1 MRLVVLAALLISV
14 AVARAQSPPDFPHVA
29 NTSFVEANGDRS
41 IQLSIVIAA
50 PPEKVFAALS
60 SAEGWKSWAAPF
72 VTGEARV
79 GGVLETSYDPA
90 AKPGDP
96 GNIQN
101 QIVAW
106 IPNRLVVLKN
116 LKAPA
121 GFEHADLFAKTA
133 TIIELTAEGGGTKV
147 TLSGVGFGPGPG
159 FDALYAGFSWGNA
172 YGLENLKRAVE
183 SGPVDWVK
191 ELKE

>member
-1 MRLVVLAALLISV
+1 MRLIALAALLAY
-14 AVARAQSPPDFPHVA
+14 AVTARAAAPAEFPHVA
-29 NTSFVEANGDRS
+29 DTSFVEANGDRS
-41 IQLSIVIAA
+41 IQLSIIIAA
-50 PPEKVFAALS
+50 PPEKVFAAF
-60 SAEGWKSWAAPF
+60 ATIEGWKSWAVPF
-72 VTGEARV
+72 ALGEPRV
-79 GGVLETSYDPA
+79 GGVIETSYDPA
-90 AKPGDP
+90 AKAGDP

-101 QIVAW
+101 QIAAW

-133 TIIELTAEGGGTKV
+133 TIIELAPEGAGTKV
-147 TLSGVGFGPGPG
+147 TLSGVGFGAGPG

-183 SGPVDWVK
+183 DGPIDWAK
-191 ELKE
+191 ALKE

>member
-1 MRLVVLAALLISV
+1 MRLIALAVLLIIAGLV
-14 AVARAQSPPDFPHVA
+14 PAKAQAEFPNVTD
-29 NTSFVEANGDRS
+29 TSFVEANGDRS
-41 IQLSIVIAA
+41 IQLSVTIAA
-50 PPEKVFAALS
+50 PPDKVFAALS
-60 SAEGWKSWAAPF
+60 SPEGWKGWAAPF
-72 VTGEARV
+72 VIGEARV

-90 AKPGDP
+90 AKAGDP

-101 QIVAW
+101 QIAAW

-133 TIIELTAEGGGTKV
+133 TIIELTPEGAGTKV
-147 TLSGVGFGPGPG
+147 TLSGVGFGAGAG

-183 SGPVDWVK
+183 QGPVDWAK